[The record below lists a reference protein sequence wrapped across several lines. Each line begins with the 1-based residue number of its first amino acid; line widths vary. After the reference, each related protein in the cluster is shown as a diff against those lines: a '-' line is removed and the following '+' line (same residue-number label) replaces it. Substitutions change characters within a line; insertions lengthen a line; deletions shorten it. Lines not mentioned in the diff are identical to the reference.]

1 MKKKDFLA
9 NLNNLIN
16 IKGVPASIP
25 HEYALFLLSKEM
37 KKKISVVL
45 SGEGADEFFGGYSR
59 VQGSPFDFFKNK
71 YLDKLSLGFKTKE
84 KDFYNFIMRRYN
96 WFSPEEKNKLLSSN
110 FKNKTSV
117 L

>member
-59 VQGSPFDFFKNK
+59 VQGSPFDS
-71 YLDKLSLGFKTKE
+71 YQQG
-84 KDFYNFIMRRYN
+84 
-96 WFSPEEKNKLLSSN
+96 
-110 FKNKTSV
+110 TSTT
-117 L
+117 LNSIHIDTTLAHHLR